1 MSNFWLKSTAMRKLF
16 LPLFFLLFSS
26 SLFAQQNKLRVVWD
40 VSSAD
45 TSVHASA
52 FRQINNA
59 LALEPDLE
67 IELLFH
73 GHAVKS
79 MLITDKSF
87 EARIKVAK
95 EKGVNISVCNN
106 SLKRLNINPAELR
119 PEANIVPSAVVE
131 LIRKQAAGWIY
142 LKVAS

>member
-1 MSNFWLKSTAMRKLF
+1 MSKLF
-16 LPLFFLLFSS
+16 LSLFLLLFSS

-73 GHAVKS
+73 GYAVKS
-79 MLITDKSF
+79 MLTTDKSF
-87 EARIKVAK
+87 EARIKAAK

-119 PEANIVPSAVVE
+119 PETNIVPSAVVE
-131 LIRKQAAGWIY
+131 LIKKQAAGWIY

>member
-1 MSNFWLKSTAMRKLF
+1 MSKLF
-16 LPLFFLLFSS
+16 LSLFLLLFSS

-73 GHAVKS
+73 GYAVKS
-79 MLITDKSF
+79 MLTTDKSF
-87 EARIKVAK
+87 EARIKAAK
-95 EKGVNISVCNN
+95 EKGVKISVCNN

-131 LIRKQAAGWIY
+131 LIKKQAAGWIY

>member
-1 MSNFWLKSTAMRKLF
+1 MSKLF
-16 LPLFFLLFSS
+16 LSLFLLLFSS

-73 GHAVKS
+73 GYAVKS
-79 MLITDKSF
+79 MLTIDKSF
-87 EARIKVAK
+87 EARIKAAK

-131 LIRKQAAGWIY
+131 LIKKQAAGWIY

>member
-1 MSNFWLKSTAMRKLF
+1 MSKLLLSLF
-16 LPLFFLLFSS
+16 LLLFSS

-73 GHAVKS
+73 GYAVKS
-79 MLITDKSF
+79 MLTTDKSF
-87 EARIKVAK
+87 EARIKAAK

-131 LIRKQAAGWIY
+131 LIKKQAAGWIY